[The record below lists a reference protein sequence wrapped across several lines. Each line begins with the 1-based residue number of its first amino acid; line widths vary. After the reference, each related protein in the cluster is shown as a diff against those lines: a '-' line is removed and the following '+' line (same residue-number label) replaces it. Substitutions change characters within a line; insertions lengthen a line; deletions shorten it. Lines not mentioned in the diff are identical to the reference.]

1 VKRIRCIVLAAV
13 LAGPG
18 CLELPA
24 LHKEQAPPPPT
35 AAAAP
40 PPPAPPIVTPEG
52 VTEANAKEK
61 AKALQAEIEHDL
73 TAASTADGE

>member
-1 VKRIRCIVLAAV
+1 VKRIAWIVLAAV

-24 LHKEQAPPPPT
+24 LHKEQAPAPT

-52 VTEANAKEK
+52 VTEANARDK

-73 TAASTADGE
+73 TAPSTADGE